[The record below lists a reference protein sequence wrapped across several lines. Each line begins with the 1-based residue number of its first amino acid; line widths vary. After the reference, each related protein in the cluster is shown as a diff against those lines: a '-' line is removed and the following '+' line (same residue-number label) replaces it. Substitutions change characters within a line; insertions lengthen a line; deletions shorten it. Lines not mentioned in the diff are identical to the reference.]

1 MYGAYSQYTTATGVV
16 TGNGSQS
23 YRNST
28 YVSGNRGRPVH
39 NMSRRERELADMQS
53 QLAKDIKKF
62 GRELLVHRLAR
73 IAHEKQAMLD
83 AKSRGRSAHAST
95 KRVDGRRMQTYEA
108 AMAQR
113 QLLR

>member
-1 MYGAYSQYTTATGVV
+1 MYGAYSRYTTV
-16 TGNGSQS
+16 TGPVTGHGSHR
-23 YRNST
+23 YTST
-28 YVSGNRGRPVH
+28 SVSGTRGRPTH
-39 NMSRRERELADMQS
+39 TMSRRERELADMQS
-53 QLAKDIKKF
+53 QLAKGIKKF

-83 AKSRGRSAHAST
+83 AKSRRRSAHAST